1 MITVVDGMK
10 DVFGKALLDYFN
22 GEFEAPL
29 LLHNEYGDPEIIPL
43 ESYYNTADEFSD
55 MEYFAL
61 SRAKGRILD
70 IGAASG
76 RHAWYL
82 QQRKKKVTALDISP
96 KCGQIMKASGVNDV
110 LIGDIFQLV
119 PEPFDTVFLLMNGI
133 GLVGSVA
140 GLRQFL
146 GLMKLFVKPKGQL
159 IFDSTDISYLYKEAA
174 MPANKYFGQLSFRYE
189 YKGEIDESF
198 DWLYIDQTMLAKV
211 SEEEGWMC
219 QVIYED
225 GQDSYLARLIQI

>member
-1 MITVVDGMK
+1 MK

-29 LLHNEYGDPEIIPL
+29 LLNNEYGDPEIIPL
-43 ESYYNTADEFSD
+43 ESYFNTADEFSD

-70 IGAASG
+70 IGAATG

-82 QQRKKKVTALDISP
+82 QQQKKKVTALDLSP
-96 KCGQIMKASGVNDV
+96 KCGQIMKASGVNNV
-110 LIGDIFQLV
+110 LIGDIFQLD
-119 PEPFDTVFLLMNGI
+119 PEPFDTIIMLMNGV

-140 GLRQFL
+140 GLRRFL
-146 GLMKLFVKPKGQL
+146 GRMKSFVKPNGQL
-159 IFDSTDISYLYKEAA
+159 IFDSTDITYLYRDTALP
-174 MPANKYFGQLSFRYE
+174 MDKYYGQLSFRYE

-198 DWLYIDQTMLAKV
+198 DWLYIDHSMLTKV
-211 SEEEGWMC
+211 SKEEGWMC

>member
-1 MITVVDGMK
+1 MK
-10 DVFGKALLDYFN
+10 DVFGKALLDYYN

-43 ESYYNTADEFSD
+43 DSYFNTADEFSD

-70 IGAASG
+70 IGAATG
-76 RHAWYL
+76 RHAWSL
-82 QQRKKKVTALDISP
+82 QQQKKKVTALDLSP
-96 KCGQIMKASGVNDV
+96 NCGQIMKTSGVINV
-110 LIGDIFQLV
+110 RIGDIFQLT
-119 PEPFDTVFLLMNGI
+119 PEPFDTVILLMNGI
-133 GLVGSVA
+133 GLVGSIA
-140 GLRQFL
+140 GLRHFL
-146 GLMKLFVKPKGQL
+146 GHMKSFVKPNSQM
-159 IFDSTDISYLYKEAA
+159 IFDSTDIAYLYKDL
-174 MPANKYFGQLSFRYE
+174 PLPTNKYYGQLSFRYE

-198 DWLYIDQTMLAKV
+198 DWLYIDQAMLAKV